1 MGRGI
6 CPRSEKLAWRGW
18 EPCNAHTLYTE
29 GFRREE
35 DCTVARASAAA
46 ATYNVEVRECPCL
59 FSGSVRRAQLEA
71 CRATVLR
78 TLRSIARECC
88 CTLVHVNGDRDV
100 INKHANVQCKC
111 MQILATEAAQWL
123 AK

>member
-78 TLRSIARECC
+78 TL
-88 CTLVHVNGDRDV
+88 VHVNGDRDV
-100 INKHANVQCKC
+100 INKHANVQGNC
-111 MQILATEAAQWL
+111 MQILATEAAKWL